1 MQLCLMPA
9 LFQQT
14 ITVGEQHL
22 DDLDHVN
29 NVVYL
34 QWVQDVAKAHWAV
47 LSNDA
52 LNRKYAWVVL
62 RHELDY
68 QRSAKRGDVLTVNTW
83 VGETGGY
90 RSVRHVEIRSADG
103 ANVVTAKTIWCL
115 IDAVSF
121 RPVRIRED
129 ILACLQ
135 PPEGG

>member
-1 MQLCLMPA
+1 MPA

-34 QWVQDVAKAHWAV
+34 QWVQDVAKAHWA
-47 LSNDA
+47 A
-52 LNRKYAWVVL
+52 LAKGELDRKYAWVVL
-62 RHELDY
+62 RHEIDY
-68 QRSAKRGDVLTVNTW
+68 HRPAKLGDQLTVATW

-90 RSVRHVEIRSADG
+90 RSVRHVEILSSEG
-103 ANVVTAKTIWCL
+103 ARLVTAKTVWCL

-121 RPVRIRED
+121 RPARIAPD

-135 PPEGG
+135 PPGDG